1 MPPPQTFF
9 LPKNIFFG
17 YRFKEGQK
25 IDLAS
30 EGGKGVCVRAYE
42 GMGET
47 HFPTISNLNS
57 S

>member
-9 LPKNIFFG
+9 LPKNIFLATVSK
-17 YRFKEGQK
+17 RDKK